1 MKLTLLGTGTPT
13 PNPLRR
19 GPSQIIESGDE
30 LILVD
35 CGAGALHRY
44 VEAGYRGRRINR
56 IIFTHLHSD
65 HITGLADVLWASW
78 IGRWN
83 KDGGTPLISGPPG
96 TTRFVER
103 LIEAHDYDIDVRTR
117 PGEGLPR
124 EELFPRV
131 EDVDEGWLA
140 EGRDYRISAFRVDHA
155 PVDKALG
162 FRIDG
167 AGASVVVSGDT
178 RYSENL
184 IAHSQDADILVH
196 EVYDRRGLEAASAAA
211 TDPVEQRR
219 FKLVMS
225 YHTAADE
232 VARAATAANAH
243 HLVLS
248 HLITRGD
255 ADWASQIE
263 PGYKGKLTVGE
274 DLQVFEVG
282 K

>member
-19 GPSQIIESGDE
+19 GPSQIIESGGE
-30 LILVD
+30 LILID

-56 IIFTHLHSD
+56 IVFTHLHSD

-83 KDGGTPLISGPPG
+83 KDGGPPLISGPPG

-103 LIEAHDYDIDVRTR
+103 LIEAHDYDIRVRT
-117 PGEGLPR
+117 GADGLPKH
-124 EELFPRV
+124 ELFPAV
-131 EDVDEGWLA
+131 EDIDEGWSV
-140 EGRDYRISAFRVDHA
+140 EGGDYRLSAFRVSHE
-155 PVDKALG
+155 PVDQALG
-162 FRIDG
+162 FRIDE
-167 AGASVVVSGDT
+167 GASSIVISGDT

-184 IAHSQDADILVH
+184 IAHSQDAAILVH

-211 TDPVEQRR
+211 TDPVEQKR
-219 FKLVMS
+219 FRLVMS

-232 VARAATAANAH
+232 VALAATAANAR

-255 ADWASQIE
+255 ADWAGQIE
-263 PGYKGKLTVGE
+263 PGFKGKLTVGE
-274 DLQVFEVG
+274 DLQVFEV
-282 K
+282 